1 MIEFIAVHKTLGG
14 QKVLDGLDL
23 KINRGEAF
31 AIIGRSGCGK
41 SVTLKHMVGLMKP
54 ESGRVIIDGTE
65 VTALEDNALEP
76 VRKKFGFLFQ
86 NSALLNSLSVGENVG
101 LPLREHR
108 EMSEPDIQKRVAEV
122 LELVGLR
129 QLEAV
134 MPSDLSGGMRKRVAL
149 ARAIIRKPEIILYDE
164 PTTGLDPIMANVI
177 NNMISEMHHKLTVTS
192 IVVTHDMNSV
202 FMVAERIALLYQGKI
217 ARMGTVDYFKNS
229 DDQIV
234 RQFVTGAPEGPLS
247 NT

>member
-1 MIEFIAVHKTLGG
+1 MIEFIDVHKTLGG
-14 QKVLDGLDL
+14 KKVLDGLDL
-23 KINRGEAF
+23 KIERGEAF

-41 SVTLKHMVGLMKP
+41 SVTLKHMVGLMAP
-54 ESGRVIIDGTE
+54 ESGRVIVDGAE
-65 VTALEDNALEP
+65 VTALEDSALEP

-101 LPLREHR
+101 LPLREHK
-108 EMSEPDIQKRVAEV
+108 EMAEPDIRKRVAEV
-122 LELVGLR
+122 LELLGLR
-129 QLEAV
+129 QLEEV
-134 MPSDLSGGMRKRVAL
+134 MPADLSGGMRKRVAL

-177 NNMISEMHHKLTVTS
+177 NNLIAEMHHKLKVTS

-229 DDQIV
+229 DDKIV
-234 RQFVTGAPEGPLS
+234 RQFVTGAPEGPMS
-247 NT
+247 